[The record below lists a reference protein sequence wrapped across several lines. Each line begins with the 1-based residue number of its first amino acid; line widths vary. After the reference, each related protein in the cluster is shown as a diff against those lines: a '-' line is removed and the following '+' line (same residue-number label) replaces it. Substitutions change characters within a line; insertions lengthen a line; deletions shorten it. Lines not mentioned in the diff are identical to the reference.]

1 MTPVLPNSGEAAKT
15 AFPSDDMIVL
25 AALLEGGE
33 WREAEDI
40 ASTLRRLGF
49 KISPQKMVGQLKRLQ
64 REDSPMFEGRRDDY
78 FPLTVYRVTGFG
90 RVQLGNHFNN
100 TRDLRRPNTR
110 GGG

>member
-33 WREAEDI
+33 WREAEEI
-40 ASTLRRLGF
+40 ASTLRRTGF
-49 KISPQKMVGQLKRLQ
+49 VISPQKMVGQLKRLE
-64 REDSPMFEGRRDDY
+64 REDSPMFERVHDDWRR
-78 FPLTVYRVTGFG
+78 LNRYR
-90 RVQLGNHFNN
+90 LS
-100 TRDLRRPNTR
+100 RPGR